1 MALFVSGLAI
11 APTMITTMALIE
23 AHVPH
28 AKLTEG
34 MTWISTGLA
43 VGIAVGSSVTGW
55 VVDTAGAQTG
65 YVVSVSA
72 GVAAAAVAFA
82 GYRRLTRPA
91 QGRCQQSMGTAT
103 AGQSS
108 KERTAWHNWAGNI
121 TATPARTVTP
131 ASVGELQETVRRA
144 AEDGLRVKAVG
155 TGHSFTAAAA
165 TDGVLV
171 RPQALAGIRSI
182 DRAAGTV
189 TVAAG
194 TVLKDLNQALAAA
207 GLSLTNMGDIMEQT
221 VSGAT
226 STGTHGTGRDSAS
239 IAAQIRGLELVT
251 ADGRLLTCS
260 EKENPEVFAAARLGI
275 GALGIVTAITFAVE
289 PIFFLTAR
297 EEPMG
302 FDRVTAEFEEHFAE
316 NEHFEFYWFPHT
328 GNCNTKRNNRSQ
340 GPAAPPGPVSAWI
353 EDELLSNGL
362 FQAVNSLGRAVPAT
376 IPSIARV
383 ASRALSARTYTDIP
397 YKVFTSPAGCA
408 SWRWSTPSRAGRS
421 SRRCGSCGRW
431 STARGCG
438 SASPWRCG
446 RPRRTTSRC
455 RRPPGATR
463 RTSRCTCTRTPRTA
477 PTSPRPRPS
486 SPRTAAVRTGA
497 RCTRGT
503 PGTSRRPTRVSA
515 SSSRCATAWTPTGSS
530 ATTTCGASWGTESV
544 RCQGTFCRAAGC
556 EAFGPVVGAG
566 GVGGGDALGVSFDGE
581 APGVGSV
588 EASGFPEPEGLG
600 PGLGLRP
607 PDEDEGLGDVPGPGV
622 RPPLSSPFFSSAPGS
637 WWGGVGRSWPTLRVP
652 PEKSVPPPS
661 LTEVPAMAS

>member
-1 MALFVSGLAI
+1 
-11 APTMITTMALIE
+11 
-23 AHVPH
+23 
-28 AKLTEG
+28 
-34 MTWISTGLA
+34 
-43 VGIAVGSSVTGW
+43 
-55 VVDTAGAQTG
+55 
-65 YVVSVSA
+65 
-72 GVAAAAVAFA
+72 
-82 GYRRLTRPA
+82 
-91 QGRCQQSMGTAT
+91 MGTAT

-108 KERTAWHNWAGNI
+108 KERTAWHNWAGNV
-121 TATPARTVTP
+121 TATPVRTVTP

-194 TVLKDLNQALAAA
+194 TVLRDLNQALAAA

-297 EEPMG
+297 EEPMP

-397 YKVFTSPAGCA
+397 YKVFTSPRRVRFVEMEYALPRGQVVEA
-408 SWRWSTPSRAGRS
+408 LRELRAMVDRS
-421 SRRCGSCGRW
+421 GLRISF
-431 STARGCG
+431 
-438 SASPWRCG
+438 PVEV
-446 RPRRTTSRC
+446 
-455 RRPPGATR
+455 
-463 RTSRCTCTRTPRTA
+463 RTA
-477 PTSPRPRPS
+477 PADDITLSTASGRDTAYIAVHMYKNTPYHAYF
-486 SPRTAAVRTGA
+486 TAAEAIFTAHGGRPHWGKVH
-497 RCTRGT
+497 TRDAGYFAEAY
-503 PGTSRRPTRVSA
+503 PRFGEFLALRDRLDPDRVFGNDYLRRV
-515 SSSRCATAWTPTGSS
+515 
-530 ATTTCGASWGTESV
+530 
-544 RCQGTFCRAAGC
+544 
-556 EAFGPVVGAG
+556 
-566 GVGGGDALGVSFDGE
+566 
-581 APGVGSV
+581 
-588 EASGFPEPEGLG
+588 
-600 PGLGLRP
+600 
-607 PDEDEGLGDVPGPGV
+607 LGD
-622 RPPLSSPFFSSAPGS
+622 
-637 WWGGVGRSWPTLRVP
+637 
-652 PEKSVPPPS
+652 
-661 LTEVPAMAS
+661 